1 MKNFYEVLRI
11 KPNATQQQIKRAFI
25 ELVTKYHPDIY
36 QGDKDYASRYTAVLT
51 EAYAVLKDEE
61 KRRIYDETHGIKYRQ
76 SKLKIKIDEM
86 RERERVYNPQ
96 KETSAYFVNTKKN
109 TNRLRAFFGKMFK
122 SVAFWGVVVSIMV
135 VIALLYI

>member
-25 ELVTKYHPDIY
+25 ELITKYHPDIY
-36 QGDKDYASRYTAVLT
+36 QGDKEYAARYTAVLT

-76 SKLKIKIDEM
+76 NKLKIRIDEM
-86 RERERVYNPQ
+86 RERERAYNPQ

-109 TNRLRAFFGKMFK
+109 TNRLRSFFAKMFK

>member
-36 QGDKDYASRYTAVLT
+36 QGDKDYAARYTAVLT

-86 RERERVYNPQ
+86 RERERTYNPQ

-109 TNRLRAFFGKMFK
+109 TNRLRSFFAKMFK

>member
-36 QGDKDYASRYTAVLT
+36 QGDKDYAARYTAVLT

-86 RERERVYNPQ
+86 RERERTYNPQ

-109 TNRLRAFFGKMFK
+109 TNRLRSFFAKMFK
-122 SVAFWGVVVSIMV
+122 SVAFWGVIVSIMV

>member
-25 ELVTKYHPDIY
+25 ELVTKYHPDVY
-36 QGDKDYASRYTAVLT
+36 QGDKDYAARYTAVLT

-76 SKLKIKIDEM
+76 NKLKIRIDE
-86 RERERVYNPQ
+86 
-96 KETSAYFVNTKKN
+96 
-109 TNRLRAFFGKMFK
+109 
-122 SVAFWGVVVSIMV
+122 ID
-135 VIALLYI
+135 